1 MAIEKM
7 RERLLP
13 FLFESSA
20 LTDIKEAAFKI
31 LAETGV
37 KFESP
42 EARSILARAGAKEE
56 ADGSIRIPTDMVKA
70 CLKAA
75 PDSFTL
81 YNLHGSPD
89 VDLGGDHSYFTP
101 GGAALFV
108 LSADGKTVRQAV
120 ADDIVQTTKLVEELP
135 HIALHTSSLVPS
147 DVPAEVADCY
157 RLFLILRHGVKPA
170 VSGAFGLDGIPN
182 MHALLSAAVGS
193 EAELRARPRAM
204 MVVCPLG
211 PMRWTVESCG
221 NIIDCARLGL
231 PLSFGSIPIPG
242 VSAPATLAG
251 SVVVHTVETLSGL
264 VLAQTIRE
272 GAPTVYGGTPMHFD
286 MATLNSCLSTPE
298 VALMIMGYNQVG
310 KSFGLPTH
318 TFAAISDSKSLDMQA
333 GAETMLSGLVA
344 CLSGINI
351 ITGAGLLEFSRVGSL
366 EKLAA
371 DNDLCHMML
380 RLKRGLEVNQDTLA
394 TDLIMDRGPGGE
406 YISHAHTLKWFRQE
420 SCFLSPTMNRQ
431 ARSHWEEAGGA
442 QLPERAHDLVT
453 RLTAKQ
459 PHKQDHAPAVERVMD
474 DIMKKYGLKE
484 LPFRPQ

>member
-1 MAIEKM
+1 MAD
-7 RERLLP
+7 REMNNQQLP
-13 FLFESSA
+13 FLFNSPS
-20 LTDIKEAAFKI
+20 LNHIKESAFKI

-37 KFESP
+37 KFESKQ
-42 EARSILARAGAKEE
+42 AREILVRAGAKEE
-56 ADGSIRIPTDMVKA
+56 GNGSVRIPTGLVKA
-70 CLKAA
+70 CLAES
-75 PDSFTL
+75 PERFTL
-81 YNLHGSPD
+81 YNITGSPD
-89 VDLGGDHSYFTP
+89 VDLGSDNSYFTP

-108 LSADGKTVRQAV
+108 LSSDGKSVREAV
-120 ADDIVQTTKLVEELP
+120 ANDIVKTTKLVEELS

-147 DVPAEVADCY
+147 DVPSEVADCY
-157 RLFLILRHGVKPA
+157 RVFLILRHGIKPV
-170 VSGAFGLDGIPN
+170 VSGAFGTDGIRN
-182 MHALLSAAVGS
+182 IHTLLSAAVGS
-193 EAELRARPRAM
+193 DAELRARPRGM

-211 PMRWTVESCG
+211 PMRWTVESCN

-264 VLAQTIRE
+264 VLAQTVCE
-272 GAPTVYGGTPMHFD
+272 GAKVVYGGTPMHFD

-318 TFAAISDSKSLDMQA
+318 TFAAISDSKGLDMQA
-333 GAETMLSGLVA
+333 GAETMMSGLIA

-380 RLKRGLEVNQDTLA
+380 RIKRGIEVNPDTLA
-394 TDLIMDRGPGGE
+394 SDLIANRGPGGE
-406 YISHAHTLKWFRQE
+406 YISHAHTLKWFRKE
-420 SCFLSPTMNRQ
+420 SCFMSPVMNRQ
-431 ARSHWEEAGGA
+431 ARSHWADNGAEE
-442 QLPERAHDLVT
+442 LPERAHNIVEH
-453 RLTAKQ
+453 LTARQ
-459 PHKQDHAPAVERVMD
+459 PDMQKHAPAVEQAMT
-474 DIMKKYGLKE
+474 DIMKKYSIKK
-484 LPFRPQ
+484 LPI